1 MLTDTIIND
10 DVQYSCLPDDY
21 KIDLDIIERQNCDKV
36 VNAFGKR
43 LIELCQMSGLRIVN
57 GRKLGD
63 SAGQKT
69 CHEWNGSSTVDYML
83 IEESS
88 FSRVK
93 TFKVQDKLNHLS
105 DRCPI
110 SAVINIDVERKQS
123 FKTNKKGIGAPKKM
137 KWDIQTETMFKL
149 RLSNQ
154 NVQEELSELCKVQYN
169 SGDQCEEGLSRI
181 NSILRKAA
189 DIKISKRYKF
199 IKRKKVVRCKP
210 WF

>member
-1 MLTDTIIND
+1 MKL
-10 DVQYSCLPDDY
+10 
-21 KIDLDIIERQNCDKV
+21 
-36 VNAFGKR
+36 GKR
-43 LIELCQMSGLRIVN
+43 LIELCQMSGLRM
-57 GRKLGD
+57 
-63 SAGQKT
+63 A
-69 CHEWNGSSTVDYML
+69 
-83 IEESS
+83 
-88 FSRVK
+88 
-93 TFKVQDKLNHLS
+93 FKVQDKLNHLS
-105 DRCPI
+105 DHCPI

-154 NVQEELSELCKVQYN
+154 SVQEELSDLCKVQYD

-199 IKRKKVVRCKP
+199 IKRKKVVRSKP
-210 WF
+210 WFSEDLNYLKNKLKSAGRDLLRNCGDPNLRNVFFKIKKKYKSTVKF